1 LYVPVIKSICER
13 WSIRLV
19 WTLPSYAE
27 DEYVLKNVLSRLEFC
42 ETFWPSLMHT
52 IDEFGIRCLE
62 VDLHTLAA
70 VLMNSADPE
79 SIIVALHQKNCT
91 LWISV
96 DNAVEFLDYGKMCT
110 LMNTVRPI
118 FERMVLKSFG
128 FMEINKLPTS
138 KGTYRTMT
146 LGADNSLTSFD
157 ALFTYVLQWC
167 GNEQIL
173 MELATCGIEYTVD
186 KNDSEIVDKYRF
198 VPLSVIKHRLRFG
211 GLRHHQYYDHVNN
224 VCMAHFPDEN
234 SWICFDSEQV
244 RIEKL
249 RYAKNEKLG
258 GIVVGEL
265 HNDVAP
271 NSEECVLK
279 VASRFMA

>member
-1 LYVPVIKSICER
+1 
-13 WSIRLV
+13 
-19 WTLPSYAE
+19 
-27 DEYVLKNVLSRLEFC
+27 
-42 ETFWPSLMHT
+42 
-52 IDEFGIRCLE
+52 
-62 VDLHTLAA
+62 
-70 VLMNSADPE
+70 
-79 SIIVALHQKNCT
+79 
-91 LWISV
+91 
-96 DNAVEFLDYGKMCT
+96 
-110 LMNTVRPI
+110 
-118 FERMVLKSFG
+118 
-128 FMEINKLPTS
+128 
-138 KGTYRTMT
+138 
-146 LGADNSLTSFD
+146 
-157 ALFTYVLQWC
+157 
-167 GNEQIL
+167 
-173 MELATCGIEYTVD
+173 
-186 KNDSEIVDKYRF
+186 
-198 VPLSVIKHRLRFG
+198 LRFG